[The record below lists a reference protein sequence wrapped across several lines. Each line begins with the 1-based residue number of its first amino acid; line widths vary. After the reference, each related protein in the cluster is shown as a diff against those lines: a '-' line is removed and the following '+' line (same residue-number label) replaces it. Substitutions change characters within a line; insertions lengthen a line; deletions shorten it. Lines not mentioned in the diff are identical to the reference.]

1 MDARQRESL
10 NALKSVVSHL
20 LSVHAVQIIID
31 HGTSLFP
38 SSFRVFILSEGEM
51 RVYEHLLLAHLEVEY
66 VFIGGHLDLLE
77 RNLCLHLQTI
87 VIGPTKCM
95 TAV

>member
-1 MDARQRESL
+1 
-10 NALKSVVSHL
+10 
-20 LSVHAVQIIID
+20 
-31 HGTSLFP
+31 
-38 SSFRVFILSEGEM
+38 M

>member
-1 MDARQRESL
+1 MTKGVIECIEICCFSSIISSCGSDYYRSWHFTLPILISSL
-10 NALKSVVSHL
+10 YWK
-20 LSVHAVQIIID
+20 
-31 HGTSLFP
+31 
-38 SSFRVFILSEGEM
+38 RLSEVEM

-87 VIGPTKCM
+87 VIDPTKCM